1 MPGLGEHF
9 LNLGDYFVNVM
20 TDDKYNYSTNK
31 KISLEDLPIFDRAYE
46 DGVTQISQYELDMFD
61 KMDDALGDYLSE
73 VQLGELLMADEERI
87 ENWLSQDE
95 NRERM
100 VTRSVFYGYLLETA
114 ELNTQIRL
122 TTQDKGLN
130 QESKARRIL
139 KIQEKKKKLAMQYL
153 DSLEQSKRF

>member
-1 MPGLGEHF
+1 
-9 LNLGDYFVNVM
+9 
-20 TDDKYNYSTNK
+20 
-31 KISLEDLPIFDRAYE
+31 
-46 DGVTQISQYELDMFD
+46 
-61 KMDDALGDYLSE
+61 
-73 VQLGELLMADEERI
+73 MADEERI